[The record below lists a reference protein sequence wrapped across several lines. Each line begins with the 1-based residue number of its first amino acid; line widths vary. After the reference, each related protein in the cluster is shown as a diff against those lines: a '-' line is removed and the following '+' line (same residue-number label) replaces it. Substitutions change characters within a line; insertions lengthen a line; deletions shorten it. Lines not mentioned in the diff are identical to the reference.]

1 MEPLTEKQ
9 RKVLEFVAA
18 RLQEDHPPSQRE
30 IAGHFKMAQNAAYQ
44 LVGYL
49 RKKGYLVDVGG
60 HRGLR
65 LSPAYLDETADAEG
79 LPILGRVAAGEPIL
93 AEQNIEG
100 YMTLEKLF
108 RCSKGTF
115 ALRVSG
121 DSMVDEGI
129 MDGDY
134 VIVASGSKIEDG
146 QIGVVLLDAAQ
157 DETVAE
163 QVRGVDA
170 EDDACLDGAAGW
182 RVGVDALEQDAV
194 GVHRGPQLS
203 FSECGGL
210 GGPSASAFQ
219 VISSLDITL
228 PLGRVT
234 RAFGPKVA
242 PERMRITCS
251 SSRVA

>member
-1 MEPLTEKQ
+1 MEPLTERQ

-18 RLQEDHPPSQRE
+18 RLQENHPPSQRE

-93 AEQNIEG
+93 AEPNIEG

-108 RCSKGTF
+108 HRPKETF

-121 DSMVDEGI
+121 DSMIDEGI

-134 VIVASGSKIEDG
+134 VVVASGSKIGDG
-146 QIGVVLLDAAQ
+146 QIGVVLLD
-157 DETVAE
+157 DEATVKRVFVQKNRIALKPANRRAGYKTRYIKQFDKE
-163 QVRGVDA
+163 VRV
-170 EDDACLDGAAGW
+170 
-182 RVGVDALEQDAV
+182 
-194 GVHRGPQLS
+194 
-203 FSECGGL
+203 L
-210 GGPSASAFQ
+210 GK
-219 VISSLDITL
+219 VIGCIRTEV
-228 PLGRVT
+228 R
-234 RAFGPKVA
+234 
-242 PERMRITCS
+242 
-251 SSRVA
+251 